1 MQLLHFIPLEDEIL
15 DFFKPLTQTILEGIS
30 RKQCI
35 PVLTK
40 HSTNDSIFDVE
51 SKSDVSEIG
60 GEVEIKWVF
69 PSQVVMAEDYLIEEL
84 ISEQIL
90 NRYLNKFYLHP
101 DIGAYLHAPLRRVL
115 GIEIISCQHL
125 IDIGKTVASEVQVKM
140 ENRQDDTT
148 GFFEEFAQWVAKW
161 LCSVYRCLERE
172 RDCSDET
179 LQEIAQIDI
188 FPLSRGQCT
197 PIFGRPVFL
206 PLQDTIKGE
215 QVKTKGKHIHY

>member
-51 SKSDVSEIG
+51 SKSDDSETD

-69 PSQVVMAEDYLIEEL
+69 PSQVVVAEDYLIEEL

-115 GIEIISCQHL
+115 GIETISCQHL
-125 IDIGKTVASEVQVKM
+125 IDIGKTVASEIQVKM

>member
-15 DFFKPLTQTILEGIS
+15 DFFKPLTQTILEGVS

-51 SKSDVSEIG
+51 SKSDDSETG

-69 PSQVVMAEDYLIEEL
+69 PSQVVVAEDYLIEEL

-115 GIEIISCQHL
+115 GIETISCQHL
-125 IDIGKTVASEVQVKM
+125 VDIGKTVASEIQVKM
-140 ENRQDDTT
+140 ENRKDDTT
-148 GFFEEFAQWVAKW
+148 EFFEEFAQWVAKW

-197 PIFGRPVFL
+197 PIFGRRVFL